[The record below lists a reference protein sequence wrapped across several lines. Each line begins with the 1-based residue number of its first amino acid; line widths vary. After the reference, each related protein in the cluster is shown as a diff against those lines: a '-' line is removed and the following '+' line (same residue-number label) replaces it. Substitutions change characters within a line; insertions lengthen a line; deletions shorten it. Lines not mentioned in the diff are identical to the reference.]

1 MRWLT
6 RYVLRQLVFGLLAVT
21 GGLAVL
27 IWLTQSLRFIELVLN
42 RGLSIGVFFEL
53 TVFMLPNFV
62 AVILPVTTFIVILA
76 VYNRMDG
83 DRELVVMSAA
93 GMGPWAIA
101 RPALMLAAGSAALGW
116 LMNLWIVPETY
127 RAFRDYQFEI
137 RNRMAAVLLQDG
149 VFSTLGEG
157 LTIYVRSR
165 EPDGSFLGILVHD
178 AREAGAPAT
187 ILAERGWLDVDGAV
201 PRVTLQNGSRQE
213 IDHRSGT
220 LRVLS
225 FAENTI
231 SLTTGADR
239 DESRYREAR
248 ERHLHELL
256 RPDPA
261 EQVSER
267 DRRRFLV
274 EAHQR
279 LSGPL
284 LTVSLALIALAVLLT
299 GEFSRYGKAGR
310 VLIAVGLGAGLIALG
325 VGLGNFAARH
335 LVLIPVI
342 WLHAIGP
349 GIAAGLW
356 LLVSPRLRAPHADAA
371 AG

>member
-1 MRWLT
+1 MRGLT
-6 RYVLRQLVFGLLAVT
+6 RYVLRQLVVGLLAVT

-62 AVILPVTTFIVILA
+62 AVILPVTTFMVILA
-76 VYNRMDG
+76 VYSRMEG

-93 GMGPWAIA
+93 GMGPGAIA
-101 RPALMLAAGSAALGW
+101 RPALMLAAGAAALGW
-116 LMNLWIVPETY
+116 VMNLWIVPESY

-137 RNRMAAVLLQDG
+137 RNRMAAVLLQEG

-157 LTIYVRSR
+157 LTVYVRAR
-165 EPDGSFLGILVHD
+165 DPDGSFLGILVHD
-178 AREAGAPAT
+178 SREAGAPAT
-187 ILAERGWLDVDGAV
+187 ILAERGWLDVEGPV
-201 PRVTLQNGSRQE
+201 PRVTLRNGSRQE
-213 IDHRSGT
+213 VDRRTGT

-225 FAENTI
+225 FAENTL
-231 SLTTGADR
+231 SLATETDR
-239 DESRYREAR
+239 DETRYREAR
-248 ERHLHELL
+248 ERHLRELL

-284 LTVSLALIALAVLLT
+284 LTVSLGLLAVAVLLT
-299 GEFSRYGKAGR
+299 GEFSRYGKSGR
-310 VLIAVGLGAGLIALG
+310 VLVAVGLGAGLIALG
-325 VGLGNFAARH
+325 LGLGNLAARH
-335 LVLIPVI
+335 LVLVPLI
-342 WLHAIGP
+342 WVHAVGP
-349 GIAAGLW
+349 GLVAALW
-356 LLVSPRLRAPHADAA
+356 LLIPPRPRVPDADATP
-371 AG
+371 G